1 MAESGKRFAVSAL
14 LLAACWRLGDYL
26 PMNPGLQSESR
37 QVRLLIADQETTRV
51 DRVIRTEVRD
61 RIVYGN
67 LGPVTDVVEI
77 TGKDTTHRYYRRK
90 KDGTWLLWET
100 LGEKPDSAHVLAAM
114 PAPGQ
119 VWTFRSR
126 VKTAIACS
134 VAARVTETVPA
145 GTFRDCLE
153 VRFLFTGAE
162 DASETR
168 WFAPNVG
175 VIRDEYERTQERDG
189 HVFRELSMT
198 ELLSFRPR

>member
-1 MAESGKRFAVSAL
+1 VSGL
-14 LLAACWRLGDYL
+14 LLAACWRLADYL
-26 PMNPGLQSESR
+26 PFNPGMQSESR

-51 DRVIRTEVRD
+51 EKVIRTAVRD

-67 LGPVTDVVEI
+67 LGPVTDVAEV

-90 KDGTWLLWET
+90 KDGVWLLWET
-100 LGEKPDSAHVLAAM
+100 LGEKPDSAHVLPAM

-126 VKTAIACS
+126 VKTAIACT

-145 GTFRDCLE
+145 GTFRNCLE
-153 VRFLFTGAE
+153 VRFLFSGVDGAT
-162 DASETR
+162 ETR

-175 VIRDEYERTQERDG
+175 VIRDEYRRIQERDG
-189 HVFRELSMT
+189 RVFQELSMT
-198 ELLSFRPR
+198 ELLNFRPR